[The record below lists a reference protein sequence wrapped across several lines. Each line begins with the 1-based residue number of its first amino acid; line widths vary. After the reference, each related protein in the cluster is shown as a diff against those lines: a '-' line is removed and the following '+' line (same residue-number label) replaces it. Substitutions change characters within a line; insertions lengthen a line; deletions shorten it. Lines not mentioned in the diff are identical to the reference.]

1 VPHIFQTLWFR
12 LGAMAA
18 ALSLGYV
25 GVRWRMRELRK
36 LHRLEQQSAITDERT
51 RIAKDLHDGLG
62 ADLTRL
68 ALLADLAAGED
79 SATTAG
85 HRHKLAKSSR
95 EAARTLKEMIWIAN
109 PANDTV
115 ESLVA
120 RLCQTTEDFLS
131 NAQIR
136 CRLDLAPQLPQ
147 RSLSLDQRRNLLLV
161 AREALNNIVK
171 HAAATEVC
179 IRANGSD
186 RRLRLEH
193 SNRLSA
199 NPRAK

>member
-1 VPHIFQTLWFR
+1 VFCDA
-12 LGAMAA
+12 GA
-18 ALSLGYV
+18 
-25 GVRWRMRELRK
+25 
-36 LHRLEQQSAITDERT
+36 T
-51 RIAKDLHDGLG
+51 RVV
-62 ADLTRL
+62 LT
-68 ALLADLAAGED
+68 ANAVVLAASEE

-115 ESLVA
+115 EGLVS
-120 RLCQTTEDFLS
+120 RICQTAEDFLGD
-131 NAQIR
+131 AQIR
-136 CRLDLAPQLPQ
+136 CRLHLAPQLPQ
-147 RSLSLDQRRNLLLV
+147 RSFALDQRRNLLLV

-186 RRLRLEH
+186 HRLRLEFEDNGRGFNPA
-193 SNRLSA
+193 SVRPDGIGLASMRRRVESLGGSFDLESRPAAGTRILITIKLSET
-199 NPRAK
+199 R